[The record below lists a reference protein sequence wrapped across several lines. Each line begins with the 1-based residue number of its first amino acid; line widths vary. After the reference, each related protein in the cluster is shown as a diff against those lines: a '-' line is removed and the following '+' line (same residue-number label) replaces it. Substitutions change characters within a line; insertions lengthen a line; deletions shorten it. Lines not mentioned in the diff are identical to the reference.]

1 LEDGK
6 NVNLSILGPG
16 EMIGELSLIDGQ
28 PRSASVEAIKKTT
41 VLEIKKKDFDKFLA
55 RYPKTTIDLLKI
67 ITSRLRLTH
76 FHLENMVQGTLVE
89 RTLVTLKNLSTLY
102 PNKEINLSHE
112 QLAEIVGATR
122 SRITEVL
129 DHLSRTRQLILSRK
143 KIILLD

>member
-1 LEDGK
+1 MEDGK

>member
-1 LEDGK
+1 
-6 NVNLSILGPG
+6 
-16 EMIGELSLIDGQ
+16 MIGELSLIDGQ